1 MTDKNND
8 VQNNKQEAKNVEA
21 PQILNAEEYFDQLEQ
36 QIEDNNNFEIK
47 LENYEG
53 PLDLL
58 LDIIKKH
65 KMDIEDLHLKDLTEQ
80 YLLYMEQLDSHF
92 MENAS
97 EFIEV
102 AAQLI
107 EIKSKSILPVEQE
120 EEEVVDDLELNLIAR
135 LKEKK
140 LLLEA
145 SEKLADQEELDKLY
159 KKPDKMAG
167 NVKIVLKD
175 MQLENMLDAFAKM
188 MAIIPKKIELQ
199 KPRHIEKDRFTVAD
213 RIFTIKNIIF
223 ERKMMKFTEFFD
235 EDLTKSELINSFLA
249 LLELLK
255 HQFIKVVQSEVFSC
269 IDIICNQ
276 EKYTEEESLNVEIE
290 TDY

>member
-276 EKYTEEESLNVEIE
+276 EK
-290 TDY
+290 